1 MPGASPHPQPRM
13 RMKKAYERS
22 HHRFAET
29 FRHSLRDGFTV
40 SFVLSL
46 VSRAFLPPSQAAT
59 RLSIAADLTPAS
71 GCQDHTT
78 SPSASPRVRR
88 AQGKSV
94 HRIPRPTL
102 VTIAKRL
109 SCRERG
115 TARKMRLILAAR
127 EAIYFLRGGWTKR
140 ANQSARERQLPPS
153 FRDAPRNDEV
163 TPPPFSGRDR
173 VSSDLRL
180 NNARGRILRHAGSG
194 RCSGPCRNVSAA

>member
-1 MPGASPHPQPRM
+1 MPGAKPAPIASRANEKSTRAKSLQVKPASGIPCAM
-13 RMKKAYERS
+13 VL
-22 HHRFAET
+22 RFP
-29 FRHSLRDGFTV
+29 SC
-40 SFVLSL
+40 SL